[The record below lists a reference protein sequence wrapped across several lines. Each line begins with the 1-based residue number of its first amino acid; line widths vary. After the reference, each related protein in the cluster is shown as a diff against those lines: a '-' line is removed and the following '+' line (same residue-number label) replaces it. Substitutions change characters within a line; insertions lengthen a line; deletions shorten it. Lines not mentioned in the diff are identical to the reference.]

1 MDFLYFFIF
10 NGFLF
15 QTKSFDVELR
25 QELQML
31 RDVLPQLNRRV
42 QELEQ
47 LDQSRVECESMFQQ
61 LEPVIGS
68 INQDMQ
74 QIRINQEPV
83 IDSISQ
89 DMQQIQINYEE

>member
-1 MDFLYFFIF
+1 MV
-10 NGFLF
+10 LF

-31 RDVLPQLNRRV
+31 RDVLPQLNKKV
-42 QELEQ
+42 EELEQ

-61 LEPVIGS
+61 LEPVMDS

-74 QIRINQEPV
+74 QICINKDE
-83 IDSISQ
+83 
-89 DMQQIQINYEE
+89 

>member
-1 MDFLYFFIF
+1 MV
-10 NGFLF
+10 LF

-31 RDVLPQLNRRV
+31 RDVLPQLNRQV

-61 LEPVIGS
+61 LEPVMDS

-74 QIRINQEPV
+74 QICINK
-83 IDSISQ
+83 
-89 DMQQIQINYEE
+89 EE

>member
-1 MDFLYFFIF
+1 MV
-10 NGFLF
+10 LF

-31 RDVLPQLNRRV
+31 RDVLPQLNRQV

-47 LDQSRVECESMFQQ
+47 LDQSSVECESMFQQ
-61 LEPVIGS
+61 LEPVMDS

-74 QIRINQEPV
+74 QICINK
-83 IDSISQ
+83 
-89 DMQQIQINYEE
+89 EE

>member
-1 MDFLYFFIF
+1 MV
-10 NGFLF
+10 LF

-31 RDVLPQLNRRV
+31 RDVLPQLNRQV

-47 LDQSRVECESMFQQ
+47 LDQNRVECESMFQQ
-61 LEPVIGS
+61 LEPVMDS

-74 QIRINQEPV
+74 QICINK
-83 IDSISQ
+83 
-89 DMQQIQINYEE
+89 EE

>member
-1 MDFLYFFIF
+1 M
-10 NGFLF
+10 
-15 QTKSFDVELR
+15 ELR

-31 RDVLPQLNRRV
+31 RDVLPQLNRQV

-61 LEPVIGS
+61 LEPVMDS

-74 QIRINQEPV
+74 QICINK
-83 IDSISQ
+83 
-89 DMQQIQINYEE
+89 EEWLIVVYLN

>member
-1 MDFLYFFIF
+1 MV
-10 NGFLF
+10 LF

-31 RDVLPQLNRRV
+31 RDVLPQLNRQV

-61 LEPVIGS
+61 LEPVMDS

-74 QIRINQEPV
+74 QICINKEK
-83 IDSISQ
+83 
-89 DMQQIQINYEE
+89 

>member
-1 MDFLYFFIF
+1 M
-10 NGFLF
+10 F

-31 RDVLPQLNRRV
+31 RDVLPQLNRQV

-61 LEPVIGS
+61 LEPVMDS

-74 QIRINQEPV
+74 QICINK
-83 IDSISQ
+83 
-89 DMQQIQINYEE
+89 EEWLIVVYLN